1 MMAREPSDAFPAFP
15 RTERERER
23 ERDMSDVSEVSDVSN
38 SDTRTEALRESLW
51 PNEPNDFDRW

>member
-23 ERDMSDVSEVSDVSN
+23 ARDVSDVSN

>member
-23 ERDMSDVSEVSDVSN
+23 ERERESDVSDVSN